1 MNYPGG
7 IDLVI
12 SILKIGELS
21 LKTSQNLVGLMME
34 EGGDYKPRN
43 PFGLWKPAL
52 ARIQRI
58 ECLSLLDTPGKNTNL
73 PITDFT

>member
-52 ARIQRI
+52 TRIQRNRVSFSSRYSR
-58 ECLSLLDTPGKNTNL
+58 EEYKPAYN
-73 PITDFT
+73 